1 MSLKY
6 SISVI
11 IPFYNSSSH
20 IKKCLENLI
29 NQDFDKPFEIIMVN
43 DGSRD
48 DSLKK
53 IRKLKNNIEI
63 KLISNKSNRGPAF
76 ARNLGIKKAKGEY
89 LFFFDVDDKIEY
101 NTLSY
106 LYNFTKHKKF
116 DLIFCD
122 RKWIENSKNLRRN
135 KYCYKSRKLFKLN
148 DIKKEM
154 KEKYYNPLY
163 SVGLFQLTGRLIKRS
178 IVQKNKIFFEEKLR
192 YLEDEA
198 FEWDIAGSIK
208 NALYLRKQLYSYH
221 FNNNLSTALSE
232 GISKNYNV
240 NNFNIVRTHIHKALI
255 KKNLK

>member
-1 MSLKY
+1 
-6 SISVI
+6 
-11 IPFYNSSSH
+11 
-20 IKKCLENLI
+20 
-29 NQDFDKPFEIIMVN
+29 
-43 DGSRD
+43 
-48 DSLKK
+48 
-53 IRKLKNNIEI
+53 
-63 KLISNKSNRGPAF
+63 
-76 ARNLGIKKAKGEY
+76 
-89 LFFFDVDDKIEY
+89 
-101 NTLSY
+101 
-106 LYNFTKHKKF
+106 
-116 DLIFCD
+116 
-122 RKWIENSKNLRRN
+122 
-135 KYCYKSRKLFKLN
+135 
-148 DIKKEM
+148 M

-255 KKNLK
+255 KKKFKMKEVLEITSQGYIFLIISALISITRSIKLGKIKYKTGIFQRKNLIKKIFQNKNLDKNLSYYKVSKNESADIIQNLKSKSLVLLSKACDNRAQKIIKIRRGK